1 MHLIWLIPIITTIVC
16 LFLILIFCCNCVCV
30 NEEALWSMIVSDRRN
45 RDPVI
50 RDTITAPAVV
60 FSRQPD
66 ITRNQ
71 NNFRQDR
78 GNMTIV

>member
-1 MHLIWLIPIITTIVC
+1 
-16 LFLILIFCCNCVCV
+16 
-30 NEEALWSMIVSDRRN
+30 MIVSDRRN

-60 FSRQPD
+60 FSRQPNN
-66 ITRNQ
+66 TQNQ

>member
-1 MHLIWLIPIITTIVC
+1 MITTIVC
-16 LFLILIFCCNCVCV
+16 LFLLLIFCCNCVCV

-60 FSRQPD
+60 YSRRPNVTQ
-66 ITRNQ
+66 NQ
-71 NNFRQDR
+71 YDSRQDR
-78 GNMTIV
+78 ANITIV

>member
-50 RDTITAPAVV
+50 RDTITAPAVM
-60 FSRQPD
+60 FSGQPNV
-66 ITRNQ
+66 TQNQ
-71 NNFRQDR
+71 YHFRQHRD
-78 GNMTIV
+78 NITIV